1 MYSVYRNTLMLYME
15 IIAVCSQI
23 FTNVNKIYTGA
34 EYRNFLMLRV
44 VVRNVTTEVKI
55 QDNVAEVANAASSLQ
70 YDYRIVNKIT
80 VTRF

>member
-1 MYSVYRNTLMLYME
+1 ME